1 MPYTFS
7 NRLPDPDY
15 KIRYSG
21 EGGDTTNA
29 TAGPGFASVKLTS
42 DQKVMVSRTN
52 SGRVLAKGIAAQ
64 KWNIDID
71 YHPMTQDE
79 FRPIDAFLQSK
90 QGALTP
96 FFVAL
101 PQYNTPKN
109 TNWVNALKDRRIDGN
124 PDPAYSPNPN
134 SGNAFVFHVQL
145 DADAGDTSIVIG
157 SDSWSPTAMGGTEVT
172 NIPNPGEVF
181 TIEDATNSNHKKVN
195 MITHVE
201 TNNTYATT
209 NSRPSNSARLRLGIS
224 PPLSKSISGASS
236 GRALTFI
243 NPLFQVIMP
252 TAVRSY
258 SLNTDNL
265 YKFSL
270 KLEEYL

>member
-1 MPYTFS
+1 MPYTLS

-15 KIRYSG
+15 KIGYWG
-21 EGGDTTNA
+21 AGGGTTDTSN
-29 TAGPGFASVKLTS
+29 AGPGFASVKLTS
-42 DQKVMVSRTN
+42 DQKIMVSRTN

-71 YHPMTQDE
+71 YHPMTQEE

-101 PQYNTPKN
+101 PQYNNPSQAKWVSAL
-109 TNWVNALKDRRIDGN
+109 TNSD
-124 PDPAYSPNPN
+124 N
-134 SGNAFVFHVQL
+134 SINGGNAFTMTTQL
-145 DADAGDTSIVIG
+145 PGVAGDTSIVIG
-157 SDSWSPTAMGGTEVT
+157 SNNWTPTVMGGAEAVSL
-172 NIPNPGEVF
+172 PRPGEVF
-181 TIEDATNSNHKKVN
+181 TLADSGNTNHTKVY
-195 MITHVE
+195 MITHIE
-201 TNNTYATT
+201 TNGTYASAD
-209 NSRPSNSARLRLGIS
+209 SRPSNNSRLRLGIS
-224 PPLSKSISGASS
+224 PPLSKNVATN
-236 GRALTFI
+236 AVATFI
-243 NPLFQVIMP
+243 SPLFKVIMP
-252 TAVRSY
+252 SAVRSY

>member
-1 MPYTFS
+1 MPYSFS

-15 KIRYSG
+15 KLGYWG
-21 EGGDTTNA
+21 EGGDNTNA

-52 SGRVLAKGIAAQ
+52 SGRVLAKAVAAQ

-71 YHPMTQDE
+71 YHPMTQEE
-79 FRPIDAFLQSK
+79 FRPVDAFLQSK

-101 PQYNTPKN
+101 PQYNNPSQAKWISALTN
-109 TNWVNALKDRRIDGN
+109 TDNSI
-124 PDPAYSPNPN
+124 N
-134 SGNAFVFHVQL
+134 SGNSFVFHVQL
-145 DADAGDTSIVIG
+145 DAAAGDTSIIIG
-157 SDSWSPTAMGGTEVT
+157 SNGWSPTVMSGSEEVS
-172 NIPNPGEVF
+172 IPRPGEVF
-181 TIEDATNSNHKKVN
+181 TIADTTNTNHKKVY

-201 TNNTYATT
+201 TYNKYATS
-209 NSRPSNSARLRLGIS
+209 NSRPSNAARLRLGIS
-224 PPLSKSISGASS
+224 PPLSKSVSGASS

-252 TAVRSY
+252 SAVRSY

>member
-1 MPYTFS
+1 MSGYAFS

-15 KIRYSG
+15 TIGYWGAGAASA
-21 EGGDTTNA
+21 DSA
-29 TAGPGFASVKLTS
+29 ASADHGPGFASVKLTS

-52 SGRVLAKGIAAQ
+52 SGRVLAKAVAAQ

-79 FRPIDAFLQSK
+79 FRPVDAFLQSK

-101 PQYNTPKN
+101 PQYNNPKN
-109 TNWVNALKDRRIDGN
+109 ANWISALTNSDNSI
-124 PDPAYSPNPN
+124 N
-134 SGNAFVFHVQL
+134 SGNAFTMTTQL
-145 DADAGDTSIVIG
+145 PGVAGDTSIVIG
-157 SDSWSPTAMGGTEVT
+157 SNNWTPTVMGGASH
-172 NIPNPGEVF
+172 NSLPRPGEVF
-181 TIEDATNSNHKKVN
+181 TLADSSNSNHKKVY
-195 MITHVE
+195 MITHIE
-201 TNNTYATT
+201 TNSTYASAD
-209 NSRPSNSARLRLGIS
+209 SRPSNNSRLRLGIS
-224 PPLSKSISGASS
+224 PPLSKNVATN
-236 GRALTFI
+236 AVATFI
-243 NPLFQVIMP
+243 NPLFKVIMP
-252 TAVRSY
+252 SAVRSY